1 MYSLLRLLAI
11 YALLISASF
20 VGLVVGG
27 SLFAI
32 LTIWFPESIWVKG
45 ILFIVLALVGGV
57 ATFKFHASATRELK
71 ERLLNT
77 GSVFSRNRLRL
88 YGEFAAMAFS
98 FCWAIGSVAGLIGL
112 GE

>member
-11 YALLISASF
+11 YALLITASF
-20 VGLVVGG
+20 IGLVLGG

-45 ILFIVLALVGGV
+45 ILLVVLALAGGV

-71 ERLLNT
+71 ERLLDT
-77 GSVFSRNRLRL
+77 GSVFSRNRLSL
-88 YGEFAAMAFS
+88 YGEFAAMGFA
-98 FCWAIGSVAGLIGL
+98 FCWAIGAVVGLVSLNG
-112 GE
+112 

>member
-1 MYSLLRLLAI
+1 MRSLLRILAI
-11 YALLISASF
+11 YALLIAASF
-20 VGLVVGG
+20 IGLVLGG

-32 LTIWFPESIWVKG
+32 LTIWFPKAVWVRG
-45 ILFIVLALVGGV
+45 VLFFVLALVGGV

-98 FCWAIGSVAGLIGL
+98 FCWAIGAVVGLAGLNG
-112 GE
+112 